1 MQARLCHHWHF
12 RHHQRAFWGHKVHV
26 SKRMPNTS
34 NDNTERAWMLARGV
48 PFLRF
53 DLHCRRIKPFI
64 LTHLKHFLWDK
75 TSQLNVRRWC
85 PALASLVLLLAMC
98 TGCSMQK
105 RTTQSGWHV
114 ESSVWKKKG
123 SPQTECASSEMPSLR
138 LPRQLSASTTL
149 PSYKFKRD
157 FKPASKVFAATSFL
171 PSTPAEFRP
180 WVADTLPSDTTTQ
193 VGQDSILSQ
202 EVEINPTAISNSE
215 ETPNPMELDPLTLT
229 AVLMLILGVGVLP
242 SPLGAFLIAIG
253 VIVFLVG
260 RIVKLANKRKTKGRG
275 ARIAGNIL
283 LIILASLL
291 GAFATIVLLLESLF
305 GEWTPIQDFFT
316 WLFGG

>member
-1 MQARLCHHWHF
+1 MPL
-12 RHHQRAFWGHKVHV
+12 RHL
-26 SKRMPNTS
+26 NTIAS
-34 NDNTERAWMLARGV
+34 R
-48 PFLRF
+48 
-53 DLHCRRIKPFI
+53 
-64 LTHLKHFLWDK
+64 
-75 TSQLNVRRWC
+75 QLSARRWV
-85 PALASLVLLLAMC
+85 PWMGGVAIVLAMC

-138 LPRQLSASTTL
+138 LPRQLPASTTL
-149 PSYKFKRD
+149 PLYKFKRD
-157 FKPASKVFAATSFL
+157 FEPASKVFAATSFL

-202 EVEINPTAISNSE
+202 EVEFNPTAISNSE
-215 ETPNPMELDPLTLT
+215 EAPNPMELDPLTLT

-260 RIVKLANKRKTKGRG
+260 RIVKLANKRKIKCRG

-283 LIILASLL
+283 LIILASFL

-305 GEWTPIQDFFT
+305 GEWTPIQDFVT
-316 WLFGG
+316 WLSGG